1 MMPMMNMYDTIRAN
15 LHFDEFT
22 VGELLLVE
30 YKCPI
35 EQDAAG
41 V

>member
-1 MMPMMNMYDTIRAN
+1 MYDEICAD
-15 LHFDEFT
+15 LHFNKFT

-35 EQDAAG
+35 EQQEAG
-41 V
+41 A